1 MELSKEARQYDLDA
15 LKANV
20 EKIKN
25 NIVMFE
31 AEIEKEKKEIE
42 RLQMLINVLEED
54 QKKSTHWLNGSS
66 FW

>member
-54 QKKSTHWLNGSS
+54 QKKSTH
-66 FW
+66 

>member
-1 MELSKEARQYDLDA
+1 MELSREARQYDLDA

-25 NIVMFE
+25 NITMFE

-42 RLQMLINVLEED
+42 RLQIIINVLEAD
-54 QKKSTHWLNGSS
+54 QKKATR
-66 FW
+66 